1 MHYPTV
7 AIQTIVAIE
16 DGNGTSATGIVA
28 NVNAAV
34 YDESD
39 NFVANIAVAEIGGTG
54 MYQGSFTPDAV
65 GTWKV
70 LWTCTSPLARML
82 ADTNETQG
90 KLPTNNIMG
99 SSDKAD
105 HDDEINDILTDTNEI
120 QTKLPDNFI
129 MGSSVS
135 TDKDDEIDDILVD
148 TNEIQGKL
156 PNNNIMGS
164 SDKDD
169 HDIDSRIDLGEQERL
184 RPTLWG
190 RGRFMANSGLL
201 QTSWAMTRSRSSS

>member
-1 MHYPTV
+1 
-7 AIQTIVAIE
+7 
-16 DGNGTSATGIVA
+16 
-28 NVNAAV
+28 
-34 YDESD
+34 
-39 NFVANIAVAEIGGTG
+39 

-70 LWTCTSPLARML
+70 LWTCTSPLARMLKTYFVVTDQLTDIL

-169 HDIDSRIDLGEQERL
+169 HDIDIDNILLIVTDIDTDLGE
-184 RPTLWG
+184 PTDAVGTGTVHGKLG
-190 RGRFMANSGLL
+190 SVAEFVGHDSIKVELIDIAAALGGSCD
-201 QTSWAMTRSRSSS
+201 MTGA

>member
-70 LWTCTSPLARML
+70 LWTCTSPLARMLKTYFVVTDQLTDIL

-164 SDKDD
+164 SD
-169 HDIDSRIDLGEQERL
+169 
-184 RPTLWG
+184 
-190 RGRFMANSGLL
+190 
-201 QTSWAMTRSRSSS
+201 